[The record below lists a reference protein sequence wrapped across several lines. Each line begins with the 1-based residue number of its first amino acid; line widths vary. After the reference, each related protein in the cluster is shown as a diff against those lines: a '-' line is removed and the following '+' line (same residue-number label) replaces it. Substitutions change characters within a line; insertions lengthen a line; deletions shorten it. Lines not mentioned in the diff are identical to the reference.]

1 MKITVLLLIAVVTVE
16 PALRPSFRAFR
27 PIVDAEFCE
36 TLVTKQDKSSQLI
49 TVKKTVS
56 GSDEA

>member
-1 MKITVLLLIAVVTVE
+1 MKIKVLLLIAVVTVE
-16 PALRPSFRAFR
+16 SALRPRFRAFR

-36 TLVTKQDKSSQLI
+36 ALVTKKDKSSQLI